1 VGNGSG
7 VSRGDRNRNARLGRL
22 RVLVPQANAIVGIDL
37 ADTKQMVVVCDHD
50 SRVLARRTFRCRAW
64 DLGGALDWAAGK
76 AAAHGFAG
84 ATVSCEPTGHRWRVL
99 GQLAADRSMPFV
111 CVQPAVTSWSRRAE
125 DLTVDKTDEKD
136 AVLIARLTAQLRCY
150 EPEPVDET
158 WARLRHLG
166 ARREQLITEIG
177 SQLQQMRDL
186 LDCVW
191 PAALDTAKPF
201 RSRTWIAALAVIVDR
216 DGGDLTR
223 TRRLGPARFEQAVR
237 REITKRG
244 GQKPCLRITSQMF
257 AALTHPA
264 GVIPHRRGALE
275 RVQLLLTDWH
285 DAHRRLADTETR
297 MTAVLDE
304 LELTALVTS
313 ITGISPVGAAAI
325 LAQTGD
331 PRRFTTARALVK
343 HAGLA
348 PREKLS
354 GTFVGRTKLTGQG
367 RPGLRLA
374 AWRTVWGAQRANPV
388 YAARYRHLTTR
399 EHNKL
404 RPTQAQTVIA
414 AAILRHLH
422 AVITTGRAWDPA
434 IATHGTRPRP
444 EPAAVAA

>member
-1 VGNGSG
+1 MGNGSG
-7 VSRGDRNRNARLGRL
+7 VSRGDRNRNARLVRL
-22 RVLVPQANAIVGIDL
+22 RGLVPVTNAIVGIDL
-37 ADTKQMVVVCDHD
+37 ADAKQMVVVTDHD
-50 SRVLARRTFRCRAW
+50 SRVLARKTFRCRAW
-64 DLGGALDWAAGK
+64 DLGAALDWAAGR
-76 AAAHGFAG
+76 AGAHGFAG

-99 GQLAADRSMPFV
+99 GQLAADRRMPFV
-111 CVQPAVTSWSRRAE
+111 CVQPMLTSWSRRAE
-125 DLTVDKTDEKD
+125 DLTHDKTDEKD

-191 PAALDTAKPF
+191 PAALDTAKQPF
-201 RSRTWIAALAVIVDR
+201 RSRTWIAALSVIVDR
-216 DGGDLTR
+216 DGGDLAR

-244 GQKPCLRITSQMF
+244 GQKPCLRIAGRLF

-264 GVIPHRRGALE
+264 GVTAHRRGALE
-275 RVQLLLTDWH
+275 RVQLLLEDWH

-304 LELTALVTS
+304 LGLTRPVTS

-325 LAQTGD
+325 LAQTGN
-331 PRRFTTARALVK
+331 PRRFATARALVK

-354 GTFVGRTKLTGQG
+354 GAFVGRTKLTGQS

-422 AVITTGRAWDPA
+422 AVITTCRTWDPA
-434 IATHGTRPRP
+434 IATHGSRARL
-444 EPAAVAA
+444 EPAAA